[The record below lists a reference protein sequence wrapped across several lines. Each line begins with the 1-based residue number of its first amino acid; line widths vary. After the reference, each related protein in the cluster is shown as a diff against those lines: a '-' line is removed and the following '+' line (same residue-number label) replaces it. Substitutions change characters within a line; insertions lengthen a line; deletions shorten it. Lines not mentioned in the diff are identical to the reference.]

1 MVIRLRGR
9 GCWATVAGQGSSARI
24 DCFRCGRRPV
34 GGDRKDFA
42 SLDGSVVNHRTAK
55 ECGEEDI
62 LRKRS
67 PSFRFGPE
75 GGGRLIVLFF
85 FFLLSCFFFSS
96 IWAFFILL
104 LLRSKRTH
112 PTGRMHAVSRK
123 CQHSRPSSFP
133 AHQLG
138 HCVESLGW
146 KRSDPTGSCL
156 TTTGIEALGADVR
169 DLFYFSTS
177 PATSAPALSV
187 AHLHALAASALFASD
202 TWRHRKAD
210 REEVRLTDEK

>member
-24 DCFRCGRRPV
+24 DCFRCGRPV

-85 FFLLSCFFFSS
+85 FCLLASSLAQFGLFLFFCF
-96 IWAFFILL
+96 
-104 LLRSKRTH
+104 
-112 PTGRMHAVSRK
+112 
-123 CQHSRPSSFP
+123 
-133 AHQLG
+133 
-138 HCVESLGW
+138 
-146 KRSDPTGSCL
+146 
-156 TTTGIEALGADVR
+156 
-169 DLFYFSTS
+169 
-177 PATSAPALSV
+177 SV
-187 AHLHALAASALFASD
+187 ANEHIPQAGCTLCPGSVSIPDPAPFPPTNWGTVSSRSPGKHPILWVAASPGSKHLELMCVICSISQ
-202 TWRHRKAD
+202 RHRPH
-210 REEVRLTDEK
+210 RSPH